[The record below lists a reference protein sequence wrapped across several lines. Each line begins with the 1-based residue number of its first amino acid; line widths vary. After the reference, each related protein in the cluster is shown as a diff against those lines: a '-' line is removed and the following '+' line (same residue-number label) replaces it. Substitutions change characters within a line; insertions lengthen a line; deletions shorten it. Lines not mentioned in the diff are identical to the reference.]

1 MIKFHGGAVAK
12 IAVLG
17 CAFILMLCM
26 AGCSSSEDR
35 YLDTL
40 ESAQDKFYS
49 ATVEREK
56 RYPNY
61 TLIGYYTGFAIR
73 FAA

>member
-1 MIKFHGGAVAK
+1 MVELPQVDGSST
-12 IAVLG
+12 
-17 CAFILMLCM
+17 ML
-26 AGCSSSEDR
+26 R
-35 YLDTL
+35 L
-40 ESAQDKFYS
+40 
-49 ATVEREK
+49 VEREK

>member
-1 MIKFHGGAVAK
+1 MIRFHGGAVAK

-49 ATVEREK
+49 GNGGDMTPEESDALE
-56 RYPNY
+56 
-61 TLIGYYTGFAIR
+61 GFLDWKSSQN
-73 FAA
+73 

>member
-1 MIKFHGGAVAK
+1 MIKFHGGAAAK
-12 IAVLG
+12 FAVLG
-17 CAFILMLCM
+17 HACVLTLCM

-49 ATVEREK
+49 GNGGDMTSEESDALE
-56 RYPNY
+56 
-61 TLIGYYTGFAIR
+61 GFLDWKSSQN
-73 FAA
+73 

>member
-1 MIKFHGGAVAK
+1 MSDGQASTAFSRADAKRAFGAYVSQFDLDDER
-12 IAVLG
+12 IAL
-17 CAFILMLCM
+17 
-26 AGCSSSEDR
+26 
-35 YLDTL
+35 
-40 ESAQDKFYS
+40 K
-49 ATVEREK
+49 VEREK